1 MEKHLNSRNLYWLF
15 GAGISKDANI
25 PLMAALTNRV
35 FKIAAENGDPFI
47 RVLNEVKDE
56 LPEGAHIEHILS
68 HLGDFATLA
77 ERSKNKGVKVGSANL
92 ELSKLRHLHAEVLK
106 WISETIRWGYVEEKG
121 EASEQ
126 IGTRDRPIVR
136 VDAHMNFVSAIF
148 NRSQAGVE
156 ERRGAVRFFTTNYDT
171 LLEDALALSRVTYW
185 DGFLGGAIAFRN
197 YRYGDNEPNSGFKA
211 HVIKLHGSID

>member
-1 MEKHLNSRNLYWLF
+1 MF